1 MVAVKANAPKRTGR
15 VQVYTGDG
23 KGKTTAAIG
32 LAVRAAGH
40 GLRTYVG
47 QFLKG
52 LPYGELTALRDHP
65 LITIEQ
71 YGTRQCL
78 RREDIAEE
86 DRERARDGLEH
97 GRAALA
103 SGRYDLVVL
112 DEINVAVWFGLV
124 SNDEVVA
131 LIDGRPAAV
140 ELVLTGRYAPADVM
154 ARADLVTE
162 MREVKHY
169 FRDGVPAREG
179 IER

>member
-1 MVAVKANAPKRTGR
+1 MAVVNASAPKRTGR

-52 LPYGELTALRDHP
+52 QPYGELTALRDHP

-71 YGTRQCL
+71 YGAGHCI
-78 RREDIAEE
+78 RRDAIADE
-86 DRERARDGLEH
+86 DRVRARDGLKR

-103 SGRYDLVVL
+103 SCRYDLVVL
-112 DEINVAVWFGLV
+112 DEITVAVWFGLL
-124 SNDEVVA
+124 SADQVVA
-131 LIDGRPAAV
+131 LIDGRPAGV
-140 ELVLTGRYAPADVM
+140 ELILTGRYAPADVM

-169 FRDGVPAREG
+169 FRGGVTARVG

>member
-1 MVAVKANAPKRTGR
+1 MVSVKVGASNRTGQ
-15 VQVYTGDG
+15 VQVYTGNG

-40 GLRTYVG
+40 GLRAYVG

-52 LPYGELTALRDHP
+52 QPYGELAALRDHP

-71 YGTRQCL
+71 YGTRHCL
-78 RREDIAEE
+78 RREEIAEE
-86 DRERARDGLEH
+86 DRAHARDGLER

-124 SNDEVVA
+124 STDEVVA
-131 LIDGRPAAV
+131 LIDGRPAEV

-154 ARADLVTE
+154 DRADLVTE

-169 FRDGVPAREG
+169 FRNGVTAREG

>member
-1 MVAVKANAPKRTGR
+1 MVVKRRALKRTGR
-15 VQVYTGDG
+15 VHVYTGNG

-52 LPYGELTALRDHP
+52 QPYGELTALRDHP

-71 YGTRQCL
+71 YGTQLCL
-78 RREDIAEE
+78 RREEITEA
-86 DRERARDGLEH
+86 DRERAWDGLER

-112 DEINVAVWFGLV
+112 DEINVAVWFGLL
-124 SNDEVVA
+124 SADQVVA
-131 LIDGRPAAV
+131 LIDGRPAEV
-140 ELVLTGRYAPADVM
+140 ELVLTGRYAPEDVM
-154 ARADLVTE
+154 ARANLVTE
-162 MREVKHY
+162 MRDVKHY
-169 FRDGVPAREG
+169 FRNGVTARVG